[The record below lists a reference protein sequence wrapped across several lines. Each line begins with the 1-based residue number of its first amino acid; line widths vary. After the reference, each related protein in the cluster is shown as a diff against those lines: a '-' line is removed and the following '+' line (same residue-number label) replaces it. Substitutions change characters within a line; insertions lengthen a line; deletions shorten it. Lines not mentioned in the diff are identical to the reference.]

1 MNEIHKI
8 YSYLGGSHA
17 YGLNNEASDTDERG
31 VFLNTK
37 KSQIFGLETHEHQE
51 DKATDT
57 FYFELRN
64 FLKLARKGNTQV
76 LEALFHPISEALF
89 YTDEFFLIK
98 QEAEHLLDSETI
110 FKTLRGYSQGEKNII
125 IGTNTGKLGEKRK
138 SAIEKYGYSYRN
150 VVHCLRLLRCGIL
163 FFQMDFYPVNIV
175 KLDKEFGPLIKDIK
189 NNPENH
195 KLEELLKII
204 DSQDKLLEESFA
216 KRAANYKFDVNVAA
230 EICNVLY
237 KPFLV

>member
-17 YGLNNEASDTDERG
+17 YGLNNENSDRDERG

-37 KSQIFGLETHEHQE
+37 KSEIFGLETHEHQE
-51 DKATDT
+51 NKVTDT

-76 LEALFHPISEALF
+76 LEALFNTNHILT
-89 YTDEFFLIK
+89 TDQFNIIK
-98 QEAEHLLDSETI
+98 ASRRSLLDSETI

-125 IGTNTGKLGEKRK
+125 IGANTGKLGEKRK

-150 VVHCLRLLRCGIL
+150 VVHCLRLLRCGII
-163 FFQMDFYPVNIV
+163 FFQTDNYPVNIV
-175 KLDKEFGPLIKDIK
+175 EGDKELGPLIKDIK
-189 NNPENH
+189 NNPGNH
-195 KLEELLKII
+195 KLPDLLEEITRQDELLK
-204 DSQDKLLEESFA
+204 KSFDD
-216 KRAANYKFDVNVAA
+216 RATNYEFDVNIAA
-230 EICNVLY
+230 EICNYCY

>member
-1 MNEIHKI
+1 MQEIYKI

-17 YGLNNEASDTDERG
+17 YGLNNENSDIDERG

-64 FLKLARKGNTQV
+64 FLRLARKGNTQV
-76 LEALFHPISEALF
+76 LEALFNSNFLF
-89 YTDEFFLIK
+89 QTDEFRKVLTQK
-98 QEAEHLLDSETI
+98 HKLLDSETI

-150 VVHCLRLLRCGIL
+150 VVHCLRLLRCGIV
-163 FFQMDFYPVNIV
+163 FFETGFYPVDIV
-175 KLDKEFGPLIKDIK
+175 KGDKDYGPLIKSIK
-189 NNPENH
+189 NTPQEH
-195 KLEELLKII
+195 KLSELLRII
-204 DSQDKLLEESFA
+204 ECQDILLEEAF
-216 KRAANYKFDVNVAA
+216 KNRAVNYIFNMNVAA
-230 EICNVLY
+230 EICLSCY
-237 KPFLV
+237 RPFLV